1 MCTGGGISTAGTQDM
16 QRRGNLAF
24 GVRSSVFGRTAE
36 LTIWDTI
43 SETLRRQHPRPSGVL
58 RKAFNRKV
66 RKGIAKDAKRDSHG
80 AQKVTHEVLRLVDG
94 RRFGFSCFHEL
105 VNTPAQ
111 AELGTG
117 YPQE

>member
-24 GVRSSVFGRTAE
+24 GVRSSVFGQTAE
-36 LTIWDTI
+36 LKIWDTI
-43 SETLRRQHPRPSGVL
+43 SETLRWQHPRPSDVL

-66 RKGIAKDAKRDSHG
+66 RKGIAKRDSHG